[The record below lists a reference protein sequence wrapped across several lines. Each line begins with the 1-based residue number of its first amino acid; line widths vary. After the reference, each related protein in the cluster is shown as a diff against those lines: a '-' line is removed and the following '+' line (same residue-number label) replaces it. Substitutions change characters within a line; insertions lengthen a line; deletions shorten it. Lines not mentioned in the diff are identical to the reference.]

1 VHKPSL
7 LEILHSHHS
16 FQKIL
21 HDSKEFRRCPGRNG
35 RAAQL
40 TCGVERI
47 TKADHAYAVAAAA
60 AHDFNNELTVI
71 LSSVVNS
78 IMSLEPGHPARPHLL
93 DLQEAAERCTRTTSG
108 LLAFSFS
115 RGARLSAAPFESL
128 IAN

>member
-1 VHKPSL
+1 MIRKNLDAVR
-7 LEILHSHHS
+7 
-16 FQKIL
+16 
-21 HDSKEFRRCPGRNG
+21 DGTGGRRN
-35 RAAQL
+35 L

-71 LSSVVNS
+71 LSSVANT

-93 DLQEAAERCTRTTSG
+93 DLQEAAHRCTRTTSG
-108 LLAFSFS
+108 LLAFSLS

>member
-1 VHKPSL
+1 MIRKNL
-7 LEILHSHHS
+7 DAA
-16 FQKIL
+16 Q
-21 HDSKEFRRCPGRNG
+21 GRNG

-60 AHDFNNELTVI
+60 AHDFNNDLTVI
-71 LSSVVNS
+71 LSSVANS
-78 IMSLEPGHPARPHLL
+78 IVSLEPGHPARPHLL